1 MRFPLLNAAKYML
14 KRAKVLISLK
24 APGTLRGRSL
34 ISGVKQ
40 GVEPPRGGA

>member
-1 MRFPLLNAAKYML
+1 ML
-14 KRAKVLISLK
+14 KRAKVLSWLDIPLK
-24 APGTLRGRSL
+24 APGTLPGRSL